1 MPEVLHRRLVQAA
14 KRAVFA
20 SLGDR
25 LLVRFVLARLPR
37 SANVEVTTV
46 CNLACPLCPTHIVP
60 RTSRTLGVE
69 LVEALLESA
78 GGALKSVCLH
88 VQGEPTVHPRLYDI
102 VRLFAGRGVEV
113 WFGTNG
119 MLLEQQLDELFDSGL
134 DGIAIDLDGVDAED
148 YGRYRKRGDFER
160 VLGGARALIAE
171 KLRRGAAKPFV
182 QLQMVMF
189 SYNERR
195 LPEVRELLDGLGADR
210 VHLKRP
216 AYELDLEEGRRR
228 GLELE
233 PEVERRVES
242 AADEFLEQV
251 EADNTD
257 LAFSRRATGLEDQLF
272 RNRRLCPQL
281 ERATVLSDG
290 RVVACCMDALGT
302 TTFGDLGE
310 EPFDE
315 IWRGE
320 RHAQVLQSFLDRE
333 LPVCATC
340 TLA

>member
-1 MPEVLHRRLVQAA
+1 MPEVFHRRLVQTA

-20 SLGDR
+20 GMGDR

-37 SANVEVTTV
+37 SANVEVTTA

-60 RTSRTLGVE
+60 RASRTLGVE
-69 LVEALLESA
+69 LVQALLADA

-88 VQGEPTVHPRLYDI
+88 VQGEPSLHPRLYDI
-102 VRLFAGRGVEV
+102 VRLFGSYGVEV

-119 MLLEQQLDELFDSGL
+119 MLVEKQLDELFDSGL

-160 VLGGARALIAE
+160 VLGGLRALIAE
-171 KLRRGAAKPFV
+171 KARRGAVKPFV
-182 QLQMVMF
+182 QVQMVMF

-233 PEVERRVES
+233 PAVAERVES
-242 AADEFLEQV
+242 AANAFLEEV

-257 LAFSRRATGLEDQLF
+257 LAYSRRATGLEGQLY

-302 TTFGDLGE
+302 TTFGDLNE
-310 EPFDE
+310 EPFDQ
-315 IWRGE
+315 IWRGL
-320 RHAQVLQSFLDRE
+320 RHARTVQAFLDRK
-333 LPVCATC
+333 LSVCETC
-340 TLA
+340 TLT